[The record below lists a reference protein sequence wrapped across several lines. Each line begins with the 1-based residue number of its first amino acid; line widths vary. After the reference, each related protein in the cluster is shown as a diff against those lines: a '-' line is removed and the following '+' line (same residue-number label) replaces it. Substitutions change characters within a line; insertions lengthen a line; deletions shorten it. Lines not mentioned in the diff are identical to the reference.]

1 MVAVGVLL
9 VVLALPGVA
18 QNDANPYGFSV
29 WGYQSRIAASGVK
42 WVRLQRDWSTIE
54 TSPGVYNFSGL
65 DADVA
70 AATAAGV
77 HATVPIQAAPGSI
90 RGDFA
95 TMIGENLVH
104 GSDSPVSAARELG
117 LFFPEG

>member
-29 WGYQSRIAASGVK
+29 WGYQRRIGASGVK

-54 TSPGVYNFSGL
+54 PSPGVYTFPGR

-70 AATAAGV
+70 AAPAAGV
-77 HATVPIQAAPGSI
+77 HARVPIQDPPGS
-90 RGDFA
+90 RKPRVCNG
-95 TMIGENLVH
+95 
-104 GSDSPVSAARELG
+104 VS
-117 LFFPEG
+117 LFPGPAEMS

>member
-1 MVAVGVLL
+1 LTTAGVGLLL

-29 WGYQSRIAASGVK
+29 WGYQSRITTSGVK

-54 TSPGVYNFSGL
+54 TAPGVYDFGGL

-70 AATAAGV
+70 AAAAAGV
-77 HATVPIQAAPGSI
+77 HVTVPFSRP
-90 RGDFA
+90 A
-95 TMIGENLVH
+95 TRRSRPSRRPRWLVC
-104 GSDSPVSAARELG
+104 SASGGRTPRI
-117 LFFPEG
+117 FRVT

>member
-1 MVAVGVLL
+1 MVGVGALL
-9 VVLALPGVA
+9 VVLALPGAA

-29 WGYQSRIAASGVK
+29 WGYQSRIAPSGVK

-70 AATAAGV
+70 AATPAGV
-77 HATVPIQAAPGSI
+77 HVTVPIQDAP
-90 RGDFA
+90 R
-95 TMIGENLVH
+95 
-104 GSDSPVSAARELG
+104 
-117 LFFPEG
+117 FPQNQVFYRRDIPFRR